1 MDALKFL
8 EEFDRM
14 CNRYVKNY
22 CKGCPRAES
31 PDCGVDKM
39 NEEERAKLI
48 SDVEKWSKEHPPRTR
63 LQDFLEK
70 HPNAPMEA
78 DGTPAICC
86 IDLGYRR
93 EDCDPIKGSCVDC
106 WNMPVKE
113 DEK

>member
-14 CNRYVKNY
+14 CNHHVKNY

-48 SDVEKWSKEHPPRTR
+48 SDVEKWSKEHPQRTR
-63 LQDFLEK
+63 LQDFREK
-70 HPNAPMEA
+70 YPNALMEA
-78 DGTPAICC
+78 DGTPTICC
-86 IDLGYRR
+86 IDLGYRQY
-93 EDCDPIKGSCVDC
+93 DCDPLKENCVDC
-106 WNMPVKE
+106 WNMPVE
-113 DEK
+113 EGNE

>member
-39 NEEERAKLI
+39 NKEERAKLI
-48 SDVEKWSKEHPPRTR
+48 SDVEKWSKEHPQRTR

-70 HPNAPMEA
+70 YPDAELYD
-78 DGTPAICC
+78 DGIPQVCC
-86 IDLGYRR
+86 QILGYCK
-93 EDCDPIKGSCVDC
+93 DCINAKGVCANC
-106 WNMPVKE
+106 WNMPVEE
-113 DEK
+113 DE